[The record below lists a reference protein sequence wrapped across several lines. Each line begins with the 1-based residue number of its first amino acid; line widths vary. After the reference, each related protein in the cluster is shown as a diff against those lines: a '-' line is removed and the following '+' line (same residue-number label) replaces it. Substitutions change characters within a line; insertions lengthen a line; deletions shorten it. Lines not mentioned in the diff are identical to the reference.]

1 MEELLEENGSTNL
14 KRKPQ
19 SLMQKKTNEK
29 KFDTKAD
36 IKFKNKFTNHMEEQN
51 NKMDQLILQ

>member
-1 MEELLEENGSTNL
+1 
-14 KRKPQ
+14 
-19 SLMQKKTNEK
+19 MQKKTNEK